1 MLLWNSAK
9 LPADRRPRAYYT
21 LHRIPCKVPG
31 GMKTYRGFLLDADN
45 TLFNYDQAEEE
56 ALDET
61 LAIAAPRVPQEKA
74 RASYRTINA
83 GYWKRFE
90 QGAVS
95 LAALK
100 VGRFAD
106 LLEDLDLDGDA
117 AELSDGYLTRLSQ
130 KAYFLPH
137 AREVVL
143 TLSRRADLCLVT
155 NGISLVQRGRLAL
168 SGIAGCFTA
177 ILISEEL
184 GVAKPDPRF
193 FDAACKA
200 LRLPRTDLLCVG
212 DTPAADILGA
222 RAAGIDTCWYAP
234 SGAAWPLSAGAPA
247 YVIRSLKEL
256 LKFAPEIGRKC
267 HGIP

>member
-1 MLLWNSAK
+1 
-9 LPADRRPRAYYT
+9 
-21 LHRIPCKVPG
+21 
-31 GMKTYRGFLLDADN
+31 MKTYRGFLLDADN

-61 LAIAAPRVPQEKA
+61 LAVAAPLVPREKA
-74 RASYRTINA
+74 RASYRSINA

-100 VGRFAD
+100 VGRFVD
-106 LLEDLDLDGDA
+106 LLKELGLEGDA
-117 AELSDGYLTRLSQ
+117 EVLSDGYLTRLSQ
-130 KAYFLPH
+130 KAHFLPH

-143 TLSRRADLCLVT
+143 DLSRRADLCLVT
-155 NGISLVQRGRLAL
+155 NGISRVQRGRLGL

-193 FDAACKA
+193 FQAACDA
-200 LRLPRTDLLCVG
+200 LHLPPSDLLCVG
-212 DTPAADILGA
+212 DTPAADVQGA
-222 RAAGIDTCWYAP
+222 RAAGIDACWYSP
-234 SGAAWPLSAGAPA
+234 SGADWPLGAGAPD
-247 YVIRSLKEL
+247 YIIRSLKEL
-256 LKFAPEIGRKC
+256 LKFAPK
-267 HGIP
+267 